1 MAATPSPRDP
11 TRHPGAVRAWLVWWV
26 LLAAAF
32 VPLAILCTRLRAPEG
47 IVAIEAAGVDAV
59 LALLLIAQG
68 TNRQPFG
75 DLALVLAVV
84 SFVGAIAYL
93 RFVEAVREE

>member
-1 MAATPSPRDP
+1 MN
-11 TRHPGAVRAWLVWWV
+11 GWLW
-26 LLAAAF
+26 AAAVLVAAL
-32 VPLAILCTRLRAPEG
+32 VPLTVVCVRLPAPEG
-47 IVAIEAAGVDAV
+47 VVAIEAAGVDAV

-93 RFVEAVREE
+93 RFVEAFREE

>member
-1 MAATPSPRDP
+1 MNGWLWAAT
-11 TRHPGAVRAWLVWWV
+11 VLV
-26 LLAAAF
+26 AAL
-32 VPLAILCTRLRAPEG
+32 VPLVVLCARLPAPEG
-47 IVAIEAAGVDAV
+47 VVAAEAAGVDAT

-84 SFVGAIAYL
+84 SFVGSVAYL
-93 RFVEAVREE
+93 RFVEVFREE

>member
-1 MAATPSPRDP
+1 VNGWLWGATALVAA
-11 TRHPGAVRAWLVWWV
+11 V
-26 LLAAAF
+26 
-32 VPLAILCTRLRAPEG
+32 VPLAVLCMRLPAPEG
-47 IVAIEAAGVDAV
+47 VVAIEAAGVDAV

-68 TNRQPFG
+68 TDRQPFG

-93 RFVEAVREE
+93 RFVEAFREE

>member
-1 MAATPSPRDP
+1 MNGWLWGATVLVAA
-11 TRHPGAVRAWLVWWV
+11 L
-26 LLAAAF
+26 
-32 VPLAILCTRLRAPEG
+32 VPLAVLCMRLPAPESV
-47 IVAIEAAGVDAV
+47 VAIEAAGVDAV

-68 TNRQPFG
+68 TDRQPFG

-93 RFVEAVREE
+93 RFVEAFREE

>member
-1 MAATPSPRDP
+1 MN
-11 TRHPGAVRAWLVWWV
+11 GWLW
-26 LLAAAF
+26 AAAVLVAAL
-32 VPLAILCTRLRAPEG
+32 VPLTIVFARLPAPEG
-47 IVAIEAAGVDAV
+47 VVALEAAGVDAV

-68 TNRQPFG
+68 TDRQPFG

-93 RFVEAVREE
+93 RFVEAFREE

>member
-1 MAATPSPRDP
+1 VNGWLWGAA
-11 TRHPGAVRAWLVWWV
+11 VLV
-26 LLAAAF
+26 AAL
-32 VPLAILCTRLRAPEG
+32 VPLAVLCTRLRAPEG
-47 IVAIEAAGVDAV
+47 VIALEAAGIDTA

-68 TNRQPFG
+68 TGRQPFG

-93 RFVEAVREE
+93 RFVEAFRED

>member
-1 MAATPSPRDP
+1 MNGWLWAA
-11 TRHPGAVRAWLVWWV
+11 AVLVAALVPLTIVCAWL
-26 LLAAAF
+26 
-32 VPLAILCTRLRAPEG
+32 PAPEG
-47 IVAIEAAGVDAV
+47 VVALEAAGVDAV

-68 TNRQPFG
+68 TDRQPFG

-93 RFVEAVREE
+93 RFVEAFREE

>member
-1 MAATPSPRDP
+1 MNGWLWAAT
-11 TRHPGAVRAWLVWWV
+11 V
-26 LLAAAF
+26 LAAAL
-32 VPLAILCTRLRAPEG
+32 VPLAVLCVRLPAPEG

-59 LALLLIAQG
+59 LALLLISEG

-93 RFVEAVREE
+93 RFVEAFRED

>member
-1 MAATPSPRDP
+1 VN
-11 TRHPGAVRAWLVWWV
+11 GWLW
-26 LLAAAF
+26 AAAALVAAL
-32 VPLAILCTRLRAPEG
+32 VPLVVVCVRLPAPEG
-47 IVAIEAAGVDAV
+47 VVAIEAAGVDAV

-68 TNRQPFG
+68 TGREPFG

-93 RFVEAVREE
+93 RFVEAFREE

>member
-1 MAATPSPRDP
+1 VNGWLWAAT
-11 TRHPGAVRAWLVWWV
+11 VLV
-26 LLAAAF
+26 AAL
-32 VPLAILCTRLRAPEG
+32 VPLAVLCVRLRAPEG
-47 IVAIEAAGVDAV
+47 VVALEAAGIDAA

-68 TNRQPFG
+68 TERQPFG

-93 RFVEAVREE
+93 RFVEAFREE

>member
-1 MAATPSPRDP
+1 MN
-11 TRHPGAVRAWLVWWV
+11 GWLW
-26 LLAAAF
+26 AAAVLVATF
-32 VPLAILCTRLRAPEG
+32 VPLAILCMRLPAPEG
-47 IVAIEAAGVDAV
+47 IVAIEAAGVDAA
-59 LALLLIAQG
+59 LAMLLVSQG

-93 RFVEAVREE
+93 RFVEAFREK